1 MNRNH
6 WQVSDG
12 YPAPELIARAHFAE
26 LARIRQ
32 ERVEAEKRQILEL
45 EAIIQHQ
52 PNDFA
57 D

>member
-1 MNRNH
+1 MDRNH

-45 EAIIQHQ
+45 EAIVQHQ